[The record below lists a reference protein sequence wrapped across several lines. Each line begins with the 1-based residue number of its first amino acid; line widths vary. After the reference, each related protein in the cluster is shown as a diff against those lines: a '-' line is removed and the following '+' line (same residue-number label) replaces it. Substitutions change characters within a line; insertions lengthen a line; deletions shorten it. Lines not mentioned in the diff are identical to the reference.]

1 MTTPAV
7 SPDPNRLGGLG
18 WTRRTG
24 GALTRKERARLLGE
38 IVRGQGAY
46 VGTRIRLATGRV
58 PEAARSLSIDD
69 VTPPDSRL
77 AREAEEAAREQTP
90 GVIGH
95 SYRSWVFG
103 AALAGLDGQALD
115 REQFY
120 VASLLHDYGL
130 MAAVAGEDF
139 TIRSAARA
147 AQCGQVC
154 GTPAPVV
161 DAIGDA
167 ITVHSLPGAQLER
180 DGALGFYLQAGA
192 LVDLVGIRADELPKG
207 LRQAAT
213 ERYDRGGVTAE
224 ITRLIA
230 AEAKAN
236 PAGRFHLLHRCG
248 FSALIRVAPLT
259 PR

>member
-1 MTTPAV
+1 MTTRAAL
-7 SPDPNRLGGLG
+7 PDPDRLGGIG
-18 WTRRTG
+18 WVRRTG
-24 GALTRKERARLLGE
+24 GVLTRKERARLLGE
-38 IVRGQGAY
+38 VLRGQGAY
-46 VGTRIRLATGRV
+46 LGTRIRLATGRV
-58 PEAARSLSIDD
+58 PAAARSLSIDD

-90 GVIGH
+90 GVLGH

-103 AALAGLDGQALD
+103 AALAGIDGESLD

-130 MAAVAGEDF
+130 MQAVAGEDF
-139 TIRSAARA
+139 TIRSAARVA
-147 AQCGQVC
+147 RCGDAC
-154 GTPAPVV
+154 GTAPKAI

-167 ITVHSLPGAQLER
+167 IAVHSLPGSQLER

-192 LVDLVGIRADELPKG
+192 LVDLVGIRADELPKPF
-207 LRQAAT
+207 RDDAT
-213 ERYDRGGVTAE
+213 ARYDRGGVTQE
-224 ITRLIA
+224 ITRLIT
-230 AEAKAN
+230 AEAQAN

-248 FSALIRVAPLT
+248 FNALIRVAPLR